1 MGLGKVL
8 TTLLYKT
15 LMLRNIHRWDACS
28 GDKNNLEVNYPT
40 TRISGGGSISRGST
54 AQQAKRDVNRDLEC

>member
-1 MGLGKVL
+1 LGLGKVL

-28 GDKNNLEVNYPT
+28 GDKNNLEVKYPT
-40 TRISGGGSISRGST
+40 TRISGGGEYFQGKHRAAG
-54 AQQAKRDVNRDLEC
+54 KEGCK